1 MERIIASPVRRLLGH
16 LIDMAIGL
24 APATYFV
31 FTTVTSPNIYR
42 QFDSALFGI
51 SFIFTFSVLYALLN
65 AYLTSKFGG
74 TIGKIIVGTKVVDE
88 NNKKIS
94 FYRAIFRNHIGFMV
108 SSSIALLGFIL
119 ILIDKKE
126 HRAWHDL
133 TSGTYVVR
141 V

>member
-16 LIDMAIGL
+16 LIDMAIRL

-74 TIGKIIVGTKVVDE
+74 TIGKIVVGIKVVNE
-88 NNKKIS
+88 KGGKIS
-94 FYRAIFRNHIGFMV
+94 FYRAIFRNYIGYTV
-108 SSSIALLGFIL
+108 SSTIAFLGFIW
-119 ILIDKKE
+119 ILIDKKD

-133 TSGTYVVR
+133 ISGTYVVEA
-141 V
+141 